1 MPSDW
6 LGFVMLATLAIVCAF
21 SAYAEYIRSGDV
33 GWLLGG
39 SIILASWPYAY
50 FVIIPVNNLL
60 YGIRNVPASMVRT
73 LMRDWGLLEWGQ
85 TGIGLAA
92 GLRIRVDFRNATLNT
107 IIVQCGE
114 AAFLCSV
121 SGWPHSCAVVLSVHP
136 QRPTS
141 SARLLRQFQKTSRL
155 LQRRR
160 S

>member
-6 LGFVMLATLAIVCAF
+6 LGFVMLATLAIVSAF

-33 GWLLGG
+33 RWLLGG

-92 GLRIRVDFRNATLNT
+92 ACVF
-107 IIVQCGE
+107 
-114 AAFLCSV
+114 
-121 SGWPHSCAVVLSVHP
+121 GWTFVTPP
-136 QRPTS
+136 
-141 SARLLRQFQKTSRL
+141 
-155 LQRRR
+155 
-160 S
+160 

>member
-1 MPSDW
+1 MIREWMPSDW
-6 LGFVMLATLAIVCAF
+6 LGFVMLATLAIVSAF
-21 SAYAEYIRSGDV
+21 SAYAEYIRSGDI

-73 LMRDWGLLEWGQ
+73 LMRDWGLLEWSQ

-92 GLRIRVDFRNATLNT
+92 ACVFGCNATLKT

-121 SGWPHSCAVVLSVHP
+121 SDWPHSCAVVLSVHP

-141 SARLLRQFQKTSRL
+141 SARLLRQYQKASRL
-155 LQRRR
+155 L
-160 S
+160 

>member
-1 MPSDW
+1 MIREWIPSDW
-6 LGFVMLATLAIVCAF
+6 LGFVMLATLAIVSAF
-21 SAYAEYIRSGDV
+21 SAYAEYIRSGDI

-92 GLRIRVDFRNATLNT
+92 ACVF
-107 IIVQCGE
+107 
-114 AAFLCSV
+114 
-121 SGWPHSCAVVLSVHP
+121 GWTFVTPP
-136 QRPTS
+136 
-141 SARLLRQFQKTSRL
+141 
-155 LQRRR
+155 
-160 S
+160 